1 MLVNQG
7 VETPVPEKVR
17 GGGVRHMMI
26 FIKEEII
33 ECRRGGGGRSWKIQG
48 RVETMEDTMSPI
60 LKKVFSFETF
70 KQNIKCINN

>member
-33 ECRRGGGGRSWKIQG
+33 ECRRGGGGG
-48 RVETMEDTMSPI
+48 VEI
-60 LKKVFSFETF
+60 FKGVLKLWRTPCLLF
-70 KQNIKCINN
+70 

>member
-17 GGGVRHMMI
+17 KGGGVDHLMI

-33 ECRRGGGGRSWKIQG
+33 ECRWGGSWNIQG

>member
-17 GGGVRHMMI
+17 KGGRVEHMMI

-33 ECRRGGGGRSWKIQG
+33 ECRGGS
-48 RVETMEDTMSPI
+48 
-60 LKKVFSFETF
+60 
-70 KQNIKCINN
+70 